1 MSYEYL
7 VVEFLVDE
15 QHPDERLGRYP
26 DMERIYFPAWLN
38 HKTVENAV
46 DRAGGGICGPPG
58 TEVCSASLPIGLL
71 LFVPVPA
78 FRRKAI

>member
-1 MSYEYL
+1 MNYEYL

-46 DRAGGGICGPPG
+46 ARAGGH
-58 TEVCSASLPIGLL
+58 L
-71 LFVPVPA
+71 
-78 FRRKAI
+78 

>member
-1 MSYEYL
+1 MSYEYV

-15 QHPDERLGRYP
+15 QHPGERLGGCP

-46 DRAGGGICGPPG
+46 ARAGDVCGVPG
-58 TEVCSASLPIGLL
+58 TEECLASLPIGLL
-71 LFVPVPA
+71 L
-78 FRRKAI
+78 